1 MLKIVEKQDGF
12 TSTIALEGELLA
24 ISLDE
29 LRIKIKKIIDSGT
42 TTAIIFDMSKIDSVD
57 SAGIGLI
64 AAAHNSLT
72 KINGSLKLIGLSK
85 DMYQFFVCLRMNTHF
100 TMETKEE

>member
-1 MLKIVEKQDGF
+1 MLKIVEKHDGLKAI
-12 TSTIALEGELLA
+12 IALEGELLA

-29 LRIKIKKIIDSGT
+29 LRKKIKELIDSGT
-42 TTAIIFDMSKIDSVD
+42 TNAIVFDMSKIDSVD

-64 AAAHNSLT
+64 AAVHNSLT
-72 KINGSLKLIGLSK
+72 KINGNLKLIGLSK

-100 TMETKEE
+100 VLEMKEE